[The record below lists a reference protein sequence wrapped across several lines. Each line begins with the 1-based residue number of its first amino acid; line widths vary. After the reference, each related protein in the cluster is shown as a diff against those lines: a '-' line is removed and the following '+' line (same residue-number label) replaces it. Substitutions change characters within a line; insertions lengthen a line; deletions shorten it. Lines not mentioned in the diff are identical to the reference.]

1 MFQPMLTR
9 ALLLLFGAW
18 LIAASGLSAHAGPCR
33 LENGAARAII
43 AGAGHEHCD
52 ITAKTQTPAAD
63 LPDRPDPDW
72 TCCCPAVLAALPAAA
87 APDAVHLV
95 FARPSDFPLDT
106 RTPTRTL
113 LPEPRPP
120 KA

>member
-1 MFQPMLTR
+1 MLTR
-9 ALLLLFGAW
+9 ALLLMLGVW

-33 LENGAARAII
+33 MENAPARAVI
-43 AGAGHEHCD
+43 AGAGHEHCELM
-52 ITAKTQTPAAD
+52 AMTQTPAPD
-63 LPDRPDPDW
+63 LPDHTDPDW

-87 APDAVHLV
+87 APDAAQLI
-95 FARPSDFPLDT
+95 FARPSDFPPDT
-106 RTPTRTL
+106 RAPTRTL